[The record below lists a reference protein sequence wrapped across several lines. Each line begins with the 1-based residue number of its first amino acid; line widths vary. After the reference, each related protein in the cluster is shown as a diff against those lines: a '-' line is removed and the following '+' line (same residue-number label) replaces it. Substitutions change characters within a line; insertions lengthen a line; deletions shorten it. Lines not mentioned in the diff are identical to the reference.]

1 VDSREPNDF
10 ALALK
15 KLIGEVHLTLNVG
28 DKVYYRGRGPC
39 LVGAIVQK
47 VVCGASADFC
57 SFTLLDDSGAELLV
71 PLGNSSNLQLR
82 GLIPR
87 DEIPKLLSHL
97 KTRGGSS
104 KDLEKR
110 GNWQQR
116 EVAKSKVFSS
126 GSVFD
131 LADLVESLTQS
142 AHVRTLAMDERE
154 TLHRARKLLIC
165 EIAEVMTE
173 SKSAAESRIDSVLMS
188 VRNVTNKLPN
198 KVDRGNA
205 ARCSRTVRP
214 TLGSSRL

>member
-47 VVCGASADFC
+47 VVCGASANFC

-71 PLGNSSNLQLR
+71 PLGNSSNLQFR

-87 DEIPKLLSHL
+87 GEIPNLLSHL
-97 KTRGGSS
+97 KTRSGPPKEIG
-104 KDLEKR
+104 KPK
-110 GNWQQR
+110 NWQQR

-142 AHVRTLAMDERE
+142 SRVRSLAMDERE

-165 EIAEVMTE
+165 EIAEVMNE
-173 SKSAAESRIDSVLMS
+173 SKNAAESRIDSALMPG
-188 VRNVTNKLPN
+188 RNRTD
-198 KVDRGNA
+198 KVSYTIAER
-205 ARCSRTVRP
+205 R
-214 TLGSSRL
+214 SSIH

>member
-1 VDSREPNDF
+1 VDSHEPNDF

-15 KLIGEVHLTLNVG
+15 KLIEEVHLTLNVG

-47 VVCGASADFC
+47 VVCGASANFC

-71 PLGNSSNLQLR
+71 PLGNSSNLQFR

-97 KTRGGSS
+97 KTRSGPP
-104 KDLEKR
+104 KDIGKPK
-110 GNWQQR
+110 NWKQR

-142 AHVRTLAMDERE
+142 SRVRSLAMDERE

-165 EIAEVMTE
+165 EIAEVMNE
-173 SKSAAESRIDSVLMS
+173 SKNAAESRIDSALMPG
-188 VRNVTNKLPN
+188 RNRTD
-198 KVDRGNA
+198 KVSYTIAER
-205 ARCSRTVRP
+205 R
-214 TLGSSRL
+214 SSIH

>member
-1 VDSREPNDF
+1 VDSREPNGF
-10 ALALK
+10 ALTLK
-15 KLIGEVHLTLNVG
+15 HLTLNVG

-39 LVGAIVQK
+39 LVGAIVHK

-71 PLGNSSNLQLR
+71 PLGNSSNLQFR

-110 GNWQQR
+110 RNWQQR

-142 AHVRTLAMDERE
+142 GHVRTLAMDERE
-154 TLHRARKLLIC
+154 TLHRAKKLLIC

-188 VRNVTNKLPN
+188 GRNRTDKVPN
-198 KVDRGNA
+198 TANA
-205 ARCSRTVRP
+205 AVSGRVRTPSPRFLKVQI
-214 TLGSSRL
+214 S

>member
-1 VDSREPNDF
+1 M
-10 ALALK
+10 
-15 KLIGEVHLTLNVG
+15 TLNIG

-39 LVGAIVQK
+39 LVGAIVHK

-71 PLGNSSNLQLR
+71 PLGNSSNLQFR

-97 KTRGGSS
+97 KTRSGLP
-104 KDLEKR
+104 KDTGKPK
-110 GNWQQR
+110 NWRQR
-116 EVAKSKVFSS
+116 EFAKSKVFSS

-165 EIAEVMTE
+165 EIAEVMNE
-173 SKSAAESRIDSVLMS
+173 SKSTAESRIDSALMPG
-188 VRNVTNKLPN
+188 RNRTD
-198 KVDRGNA
+198 KVSYTIAER
-205 ARCSRTVRP
+205 R
-214 TLGSSRL
+214 SSSH

>member
-47 VVCGASADFC
+47 VVCGASANFC

-71 PLGNSSNLQLR
+71 PLGNSSNLQFR
-82 GLIPR
+82 GLMPR
-87 DEIPKLLSHL
+87 GEIPNLLSHL
-97 KTRGGSS
+97 KTRSGPPKEIG
-104 KDLEKR
+104 KPK
-110 GNWQQR
+110 NWQQR

-142 AHVRTLAMDERE
+142 SRVRSLAMDERE

-165 EIAEVMTE
+165 EIAEVMNE
-173 SKSAAESRIDSVLMS
+173 SKSAAESRIDSALMPG
-188 VRNVTNKLPN
+188 RNRTDKVPN
-198 KVDRGNA
+198 TIAEPR
-205 ARCSRTVRP
+205 
-214 TLGSSRL
+214 SSTH